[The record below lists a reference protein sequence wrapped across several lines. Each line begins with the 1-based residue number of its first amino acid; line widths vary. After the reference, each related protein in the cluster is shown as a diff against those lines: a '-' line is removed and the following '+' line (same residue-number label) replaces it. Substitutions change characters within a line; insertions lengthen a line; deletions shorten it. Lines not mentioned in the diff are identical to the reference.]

1 MDVLGINRPF
11 ILFKQMKILFHLGH
25 PAHFHLF
32 KNVISRLE
40 EEGHQTHILIKEKD
54 VLKSLLNHSGIAYQN
69 ILPEGKSVGKVG
81 MVKDLYKR
89 GRRIIRYCKENQPDL
104 LMGTSADISYVG
116 KYLTIPAVN
125 VQEDDAS
132 VVPLHAWIAYPWA
145 TDILSPTSCDNGR
158 WNDKSTKY
166 EGYHELAYLHPDHFI
181 PDKNIVARYTDPDQ
195 PFFLLR
201 FASLNAHHDDGVR
214 GLHDELAHQLIN
226 MIKPHGQ
233 VIITSER
240 ELSYDLEPY
249 RLAIDPIDIHHLLAF
264 AKVVIGDSQTMS
276 AEAGVL
282 GTPYI
287 RYNDFVGK
295 IGYLMELE
303 EKYQL
308 GFGITPDYP
317 DQLLTKAEKLASGKD
332 VSVIFEKRRR
342 KMLSEKINVA
352 DFLYNYIVELLKK

>member
-1 MDVLGINRPF
+1 MQV
-11 ILFKQMKILFHLGH
+11 LFHLGH

-54 VLKSLLNHSGIAYQN
+54 VLKSLLTHSGISYQN
-69 ILPEGKSVGKVG
+69 ILPEGKSNGKVG

-89 GRRIIRYCKENQPDL
+89 GSRIVQYCRKQKPDL
-104 LMGTSADISYVG
+104 LIGTSADISYVG
-116 KYLTIPAVN
+116 KYLRIPAVN

-132 VVPLHAWIAYPWA
+132 VVPLHAWISYPWA

-158 WNDKSTKY
+158 WDARSTKY
-166 EGYHELAYLHPDHFI
+166 EGYHELAYLHPDHFV
-181 PDKNIVARYTDPDQ
+181 PDQDIVNKYTDPEA
-195 PFFLLR
+195 PYYLLR

-226 MIKPHGQ
+226 SIKPYGQ

-240 ELSYDLEPY
+240 ELSQDLEPY
-249 RLAIDPIDIHHLLAF
+249 RLAIDPIDMHHLLAY
-264 AKVVIGDSQTMS
+264 ANMVIGDSQTMS

-295 IGYLMELE
+295 IGYLKELE
-303 EKYQL
+303 EVYQL
-308 GFGITPDYP
+308 GFGIRPDHP
-317 DQLLTKAEKLASGKD
+317 KQLLDKAEELASKED
-332 VSVIFEKRRR
+332 VKECFKKRRDI
-342 KMLSEKINVA
+342 MLSDKINVA
-352 DFLYNYIVELLKK
+352 DYLYEYIINNYSK